1 MNPPLTYRLKS
12 TSPNIGGYRYFFNG
26 QEGDNEVFGEVA
38 NFGYEFRQYDSR
50 LGRWWSVDPKWNEY
64 PSVSPYAFCMDNP
77 IILKDPNGEYGVIV
91 IHQKCDEN
99 GNIIGGTATLV
110 MKYYYNSSDAYEGT
124 DGKVSKENALNVEK
138 NIKDNLDKL
147 VGQPIN
153 IEGVVYTFSYNIQF
167 VDLATNEFQN
177 PDPKR
182 RNAFYKDS
190 QIKIGNLVQD
200 KTLEKEGDVGWGSQY
215 GIYIDF
221 EKSKKFISSGRSDGQ
236 TATHELLHNIGAK
249 DTGKSGVGIMDKN
262 NQINQETV
270 PTRILKMED
279 IENLFYPENERL
291 GVIYED

>member
-1 MNPPLTYRLKS
+1 MNPTLTHRPKS
-12 TSPNIGGYRYFFNG
+12 PSTNIGGYRYFFNG
-26 QEGDNEVFGEVA
+26 QEGDNEVFGEMA

-50 LGRWWSVDPKWNEY
+50 LARWWSVDPKWNEY
-64 PSVSPYAFCMDNP
+64 LSVSPYAFCMDNP

-91 IHQKCDEN
+91 IHQECDEKRD
-99 GNIIGGTATLV
+99 IIGGTATLV
-110 MKYYYNSSDAYEGT
+110 MKYYFNSSDSYEGA
-124 DGKVSKENALNVEK
+124 DGKVSKKNALNVIK
-138 NIKDNLDKL
+138 NIEDNLNKL

-153 IEGVVYTFSYNIQF
+153 INGVVYKFSYEIEF
-167 VDLATNEFQN
+167 VDLATNEYQN
-177 PDPKR
+177 PESKR

-190 QIKIGNLVQD
+190 KIKIGNLVQD
-200 KTLEKEGDVGWGSQY
+200 KTHEEEGVVGLGSQY

-221 EKSKKFISSGRSDGQ
+221 EKLKKFVSSRRSDGQ

-249 DTGKSGVGIMDKN
+249 DTGKSGIGIMDEN

-279 IENLFYPENERL
+279 VEKLIYPENERL